1 MTRETRR
8 FGWALPLILWAV
20 SAPAEAPARP
30 ATEDIGSWVLS
41 CPAAVQE
48 PCLMRH
54 RDWVVPPVGAGPTVA
69 LEVQARG
76 DALVPVISL
85 RGLPASAAV
94 GGALLVK
101 PTVSLAFDNGKRIDL
116 TCGLGGASF
125 ACAPDAASVRAAADA
140 LPKARNV
147 AVAVKLSVPGG
158 LTLPP
163 RDRSLDLAGTEAA
176 LTRLRALGATGE
188 ALPAYPGLDLQ
199 GFADRTLR
207 DAGFPNGVAGA
218 LPAFLTRVGR

>member
-8 FGWALPLILWAV
+8 FGWALPLILWAA
-20 SAPAEAPARP
+20 SALAQAPARP
-30 ATEDIGSWVLS
+30 TNEEIGSWVLS
-41 CPAAVQE
+41 CPAAVRE

-54 RDWVVPPVGAGPTVA
+54 RDWVVPPVGAGPTAA

-76 DALVPVISL
+76 DALVPVVSL
-85 RGLPASAAV
+85 RGLSVSA
-94 GGALLVK
+94 ALLVK

-116 TCGLGGASF
+116 TCGLRGASY

-140 LPKARNV
+140 LPTARIV

-199 GFADRTLR
+199 DFVDRTMR
-207 DAGFPNGVAGA
+207 DAGFPNGVAGM
-218 LPAFLTRVGR
+218 LPAFISGVGR